1 MSMKSHKCQKKTL
14 SHRCLKAATYVPNAI
29 LMMTDRD
36 KADTKGWKK
45 LEGRREDER
54 KKKSSKCCVF
64 YILPYFVIRD
74 WFLRK
79 MKKVEGGF
87 GWDQFF
93 LLWGGWN

>member
-1 MSMKSHKCQKKTL
+1 
-14 SHRCLKAATYVPNAI
+14 
-29 LMMTDRD
+29 
-36 KADTKGWKK
+36 
-45 LEGRREDER
+45 
-54 KKKSSKCCVF
+54 VF

>member
-1 MSMKSHKCQKKTL
+1 
-14 SHRCLKAATYVPNAI
+14 
-29 LMMTDRD
+29 
-36 KADTKGWKK
+36 

-87 GWDQFF
+87 G
-93 LLWGGWN
+93 